1 MGQLEE
7 LQFSRLHLSSLAAG
21 LLLMLA
27 ATLYPPL
34 FQRADGSADHVLAT
48 LLFAAMSTGLI
59 RGVGYIPVQPVL
71 RWIFS
76 GWSCLLC
83 LLLAAALKMGNGI

>member
-1 MGQLEE
+1 MSVARQEQE
-7 LQFSRLHLSSLAAG
+7 REQFSRLHGPSLVAG

-27 ATLYPPL
+27 ATVYPPM

-48 LLFAAMSTGLI
+48 LLFAAMSAGLV
-59 RGVGYIPVQPVL
+59 RGVGYVPVQPVL
-71 RWIFS
+71 RWLFS

-83 LLLAAALKMGNGI
+83 LVFAVLLKI